1 MISRSSCLLE
11 AARLTVS
18 RNRRSLTERLKTM
31 IGNLE
36 AELAATGA
44 IMTGDDVQSEL
55 DVLQVSN
62 EM

>member
-1 MISRSSCLLE
+1 
-11 AARLTVS
+11 
-18 RNRRSLTERLKTM
+18 M